1 MKKVIIS
8 ILLILVIGI
17 SAVAL
22 YVKFGLPNVGK
33 SPDLKVDITPER
45 IKHGEYLANH
55 VTLCM
60 DCHSTRDWS
69 KFSGPI
75 KSGTFGLGGEF
86 FDEHMGFPGKFYSF
100 NITPANLGSWTDG
113 EIFRSITTGVAKDG
127 RALFPV
133 MPYSNYG
140 RMDKEDI
147 YDIIAY
153 IRSLAPVESVTKE
166 RSIDF
171 PMNFIINT
179 IPHKADFSKKPPI
192 TDIVKYGGYLTN
204 AAGCREC
211 HSPVKQGQVI
221 ESLAFSG
228 GRDFIFPNGIV
239 KSANITPDN
248 ETGLGEWSSEKFIDR
263 FKSYKNEAD
272 LSPVGAD
279 KLNTVMPWN
288 MYAGMD
294 TSDLQA
300 IFAYLKTI
308 KPIKDEVVHFNY
320 TKK

>member
-1 MKKVIIS
+1 MKKIIIS
-8 ILLILVIGI
+8 VLLIFVIGI

-33 SPDLKVDITPER
+33 SPDLKVDINPER

-113 EIFRSITTGVAKDG
+113 DIFRAITTGVAKDG
-127 RALFPV
+127 SALFPV
-133 MPYSNYG
+133 MPYSYYG

-153 IRSLAPVESVTKE
+153 IRSLTPVESVTKE

-179 IPHKADFSKKPPI
+179 IPQKANFNEKPPV

-211 HSPVKQGQVI
+211 HTPVKNGQII

-228 GRDFIFPNGIV
+228 GRDFVFPIGIT
-239 KSANITPDN
+239 KSANITPDD
-248 ETGLGEWSSEKFIDR
+248 ESGIGKWSSDQFVDR
-263 FKSYKNEAD
+263 FKSYKNTSD
-272 LSPVGAD
+272 LSAITPD

-294 TSDLQA
+294 TADLRA
-300 IFAYLKTI
+300 IFAYLKTL
-308 KPIKDEVVHFNY
+308 KPIKNEVIHFNY
-320 TKK
+320 SKK

>member
-1 MKKVIIS
+1 MKKIIIS
-8 ILLILVIGI
+8 VLLIFVIGI

-33 SPDLKVDITPER
+33 SPDLKVDINPER

-113 EIFRSITTGVAKDG
+113 DIFRAITTGVAKDG
-127 RALFPV
+127 SALFPV
-133 MPYSNYG
+133 MPYSYYG

-153 IRSLAPVESVTKE
+153 IRSLTPVESVTKE

-179 IPHKADFSKKPPI
+179 IPEKANFSKKPTV

-211 HSPVKQGQVI
+211 HTPVKNGQII

-228 GRDFIFPNGIV
+228 GRDFVFPIGIT
-239 KSANITPDN
+239 KSANITPDD
-248 ETGLGEWSSEKFIDR
+248 ESGIGKWSSDQFVDR
-263 FKSYKNEAD
+263 FKSYKNTSD
-272 LSPVGAD
+272 LSAITPD

-294 TSDLQA
+294 TADLRA
-300 IFAYLKTI
+300 IFAYLKTL
-308 KPIKDEVVHFNY
+308 KPIKNEVIHFNY
-320 TKK
+320 SKK